1 MALARFDKF
10 ARQAQARDSADGLRD
25 EAHAAFAPLFGGGLS
40 PHAGSRS
47 KQPWGLALQDTV
59 NDLGTEAFDKSRW
72 TPLRDDGWIGP
83 KTTDARTEGRRV
95 GKGWS
100 VRVDLG
106 CRRLIKTKKHKTTK
120 TNK

>member
-1 MALARFDKF
+1 MLKVDGVFGPKTKDALRRAVAGFGRANVENGMALARFDKF

-59 NDLGTEAFDKSRW
+59 NDLGTEAFE
-72 TPLRDDGWIGP
+72 IGS
-83 KTTDARTEGRRV
+83 ASCRERV
-95 GKGWS
+95 CQP
-100 VRVDLG
+100 V
-106 CRRLIKTKKHKTTK
+106 
-120 TNK
+120 

>member
-83 KTTDARTEGRRV
+83 KTTDAFAKVLRKTGSDRQIGRASCRERV
-95 GKGWS
+95 CQY
-100 VRVDLG
+100 V
-106 CRRLIKTKKHKTTK
+106 
-120 TNK
+120 